1 MSEETQVA
9 TDGAEPTEET
19 QGSLIQTQE
28 VSVERPTWLPEKFK
42 SAEDLATAYN
52 SLETKLGTTKDEA
65 VKAYQESLDKEAFA
79 NRPATAGDYAIPE
92 ALDVTKVGDNPML
105 NWWAEHSF
113 ANGFSQDEFNEGIKL
128 YIDQNGEA
136 DTGPNIEEETK
147 RLGDNATARI
157 ETVDLFANRFF
168 PEKSMPAIERMCETA
183 DGIIAMEHIMDNL
196 KEARPMTGTSVT
208 GKLDEASL
216 QAMMLDERY
225 HNPAKRDKSFVQ
237 SVENGFKQL
246 YGGR

>member
-9 TDGAEPTEET
+9 TESAEPTEGT

-42 SAEDLATAYN
+42 NPEDMATAYN
-52 SLETKLGTTKDEA
+52 SLETKLGSSKEEA
-65 VKAYQESLDKEAFA
+65 VKAYKDEIEKEAFA
-79 NRPATAGDYAIPE
+79 NRPATAGDYS
-92 ALDVTKVGDNPML
+92 
-105 NWWAEHSF
+105 HS
-113 ANGFSQDEFNEGIKL
+113 NGFSQDEFNEGIKL
-128 YIDQNGEA
+128 YTDQVGMA
-136 DTGPNIEEETK
+136 DTGPNQEQETA
-147 RLGDNATARI
+147 RLGDNANARI
-157 ETVDLFANRFF
+157 ESVDLFANRFF

-208 GKLDEASL
+208 AKLDEATL
-216 QAMMLDERY
+216 QTMMSDDRY
-225 HNPAKRDKSFVQ
+225 HNPAKRDKAFVK

>member
-42 SAEDLATAYN
+42 NPEDMATAYN
-52 SLETKLGTTKDEA
+52 SLETKLGSSKEEA
-65 VKAYQESLDKEAFA
+65 VKAYKDEIEKEAFA
-79 NRPATAGDYAIPE
+79 NRPATAGDYTIPE
-92 ALDVTKVGDNPML
+92 GIDASKVGDNPLL
-105 NWWAEHSF
+105 NWWAEHSHS
-113 ANGFSQDEFNEGIKL
+113 NGFSQDEFNEGIKL
-128 YIDQNGEA
+128 YTDQVGMA
-136 DTGPNIEEETK
+136 DTGPNQEQETA
-147 RLGDNATARI
+147 RLGDNANARI
-157 ETVDLFANRFF
+157 ESVDLFANRFF

-208 GKLDEASL
+208 AKLDEATL
-216 QAMMLDERY
+216 QTMMSDDRY
-225 HNPAKRDKSFVQ
+225 HNPAKRDKAFVK